1 MKPPPPLRSLP
12 AEDAPGPVRAQRGAG
27 PPSRDQL
34 AAARVLV
41 VGDAMLDRYWFGAVE
56 RISPEAPVP
65 IVRVNPAKQ
74 QERLGGAANV
84 AWNVKSLGAHA
95 SLLTAI
101 GDDEH
106 GHRLES
112 LLARSGIESLF
123 KRDAR
128 LTTTVKLRVIGRSQ
142 QLVRVDFEEEPDHE
156 VLEAMRPAYGKAL
169 LDARVVLFSD
179 YGKGGLTH
187 IPAMIREARAAGRAV
202 LVDPKGSDYENRY
215 RGATVITPNRSELAQ
230 VIGAWSSE
238 AQLHERAQA
247 LRTALGLEALLLT
260 RSEEGMSLFDDAG
273 HLQVPADAREVFDV
287 TGAGDTVIATL
298 AAMLACGL
306 SLREATPIAN
316 RAGAIVVGKFGTAS
330 VGYDELFG
338 KEQTP

>member
-1 MKPPPPLRSLP
+1 MSRTASATTPRP
-12 AEDAPGPVRAQRGAG
+12 A
-27 PPSRDQL
+27 RDRV

-65 IVRVNPAKQ
+65 IVRVSPSKE

-84 AWNVKSLGAHA
+84 AWNVKTLGAQA
-95 SLLTAI
+95 RLLTAI

-106 GHRLES
+106 GHRLEA
-112 LLARSGIESLF
+112 LLDKSGIESLF
-123 KRDAR
+123 KRDPR

-142 QLVRVDFEEEPDHE
+142 QLLRVDFEEEPDHE
-156 VLEAMRPAYGKAL
+156 VLEDMRAPYETAL
-169 LDARVVLFSD
+169 ADADVVLFSD

-187 IPAMIREARAAGRAV
+187 IPTMIRSARDRGRAV
-202 LVDPKGSDYENRY
+202 LVDPKGNDYGRY
-215 RGATVITPNRSELAQ
+215 RGATVITPNRNELAQ

-247 LRTALGLEALLLT
+247 LRRSLELDALLLT
-260 RSEEGMSLFDDAG
+260 RSEDGMSLFDDAG
-273 HLQVPADAREVFDV
+273 RFDIAAEAREVFDV

-298 AAMLACGL
+298 ATMLACGL
-306 SLREATPIAN
+306 TVREAVPIAN
-316 RAGAIVVGKFGTAS
+316 RAGAIVVGKFGTAAVS
-330 VGYDELFG
+330 YDELFAA
-338 KEQTP
+338 EAQR